1 MKAEAKA
8 RNLQGIRDT
17 ISLVHS
23 ASHTSLRFAGD
34 AGPPATGKPRESQL
48 WLPLIMRVIVDI
60 TVAPS

>member
-1 MKAEAKA
+1 VKAEAKA

-34 AGPPATGKPRESQL
+34 AGPPATRGSNVNHSSGFL
-48 WLPLIMRVIVDI
+48 
-60 TVAPS
+60 SS